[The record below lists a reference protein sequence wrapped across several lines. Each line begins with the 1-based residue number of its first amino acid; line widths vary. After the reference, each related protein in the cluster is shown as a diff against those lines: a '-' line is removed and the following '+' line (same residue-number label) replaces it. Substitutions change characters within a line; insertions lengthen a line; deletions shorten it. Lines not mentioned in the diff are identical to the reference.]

1 MNKNLLKL
9 LFICFLD
16 MLCYAIFSPVAAFLF
31 LDGDYSLLPKNSE
44 NRYLFFG
51 FFLSTY
57 SFVQIF
63 SSPLLGRLALK
74 KSKKF
79 ILMCSFFGNVCGYL
93 FCLYA
98 IMTQNIVFLFLGSA
112 TAGLTGANM
121 SMVNA
126 FISSETSSHR
136 WSRNYS
142 LFGAVIGTA
151 FIIGPQISSLF
162 FSHYSG
168 FKVFYLILLLCSV
181 ISVCNCFLV
190 HFLLQER
197 MDASEDSFRKIE
209 ATSSVFSFS
218 NLNFLSLS
226 KSTYQIFIFLFLIY
240 FSWLSFIKFFQVYLV
255 EVFSLNESDCCQ
267 MTSFLGFC
275 CCFWQLLRYS
285 FKFKFLDSYKWFV
298 GCCLFMGINFFIY
311 SFVES
316 VSFLLFLTLFITFSY
331 SVLAPSVLSLL
342 FRNDDARLSK
352 TYKSSIN
359 QSLKA
364 LAQIA
369 APLFSGYLLS
379 KSSISPNA
387 VAVVAVFAAFFL
399 ILLNPNSFTS
409 HSEEKTI

>member
-1 MNKNLLKL
+1 
-9 LFICFLD
+9 
-16 MLCYAIFSPVAAFLF
+16 
-31 LDGDYSLLPKNSE
+31 
-44 NRYLFFG
+44 
-51 FFLSTY
+51 
-57 SFVQIF
+57 
-63 SSPLLGRLALK
+63 
-74 KSKKF
+74 
-79 ILMCSFFGNVCGYL
+79 
-93 FCLYA
+93 
-98 IMTQNIVFLFLGSA
+98 
-112 TAGLTGANM
+112 
-121 SMVNA
+121 
-126 FISSETSSHR
+126 
-136 WSRNYS
+136 
-142 LFGAVIGTA
+142 
-151 FIIGPQISSLF
+151 
-162 FSHYSG
+162 
-168 FKVFYLILLLCSV
+168 
-181 ISVCNCFLV
+181 
-190 HFLLQER
+190 
-197 MDASEDSFRKIE
+197 
-209 ATSSVFSFS
+209 
-218 NLNFLSLS
+218 
-226 KSTYQIFIFLFLIY
+226 
-240 FSWLSFIKFFQVYLV
+240 V